1 MSCRVNAS
9 LPESVAFPAVFV
21 LSAASSNSFEP
32 EARVRLNA
40 VSSATAI
47 LLMRSKSVTSSGY
60 EGPIS
65 SRTTAISSPIMGFST
80 PSNLVERMIRRSRRR
95 ST

>member
-1 MSCRVNAS
+1 MSCKVNAS
-9 LPESVAFPAVFV
+9 LPDSVLLPAVFV

-47 LLMRSKSVTSSGY
+47 RLMRSKSVTNSGY
-60 EGPIS
+60 DGP
-65 SRTTAISSPIMGFST
+65 F
-80 PSNLVERMIRRSRRR
+80 RRQATWWSG
-95 ST
+95 